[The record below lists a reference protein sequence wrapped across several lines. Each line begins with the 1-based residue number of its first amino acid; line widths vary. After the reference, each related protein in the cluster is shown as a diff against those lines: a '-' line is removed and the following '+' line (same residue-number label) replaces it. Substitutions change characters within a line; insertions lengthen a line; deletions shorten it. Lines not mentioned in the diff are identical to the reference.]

1 MAADIHTHARAH
13 MRMFSLL
20 SCPPPA
26 CVCSSCL
33 AASLLLLSSI
43 PVSLCSSGAGPA
55 RRRKISVRSSK
66 VPPPHT
72 HPRGGR
78 AGAGGWGG
86 GGAALFCVFLTLHPV
101 VILHLRDDRDLHP
114 SAAGCSAPGNRE
126 LSLVAGRPVEQA
138 HSRRCAATGW
148 QQPPASIC
156 PCLTETRR
164 CKLQLVIYNYVLD
177 LLCCLSVHRCPAGSR
192 CSAHGQSQL
201 AHSTDAA
208 CSVASSGAPSIV
220 PAWRVRLPRSFRAR
234 PPRGKG
240 SRGISP
246 LVPKAAPI
254 LTFRARPPA
263 GRRPGSLV
271 LPAGAYGP
279 GGERVGLAGR
289 RVRCTYQ

>member
-1 MAADIHTHARAH
+1 M
-13 MRMFSLL
+13 
-20 SCPPPA
+20 
-26 CVCSSCL
+26 
-33 AASLLLLSSI
+33 
-43 PVSLCSSGAGPA
+43 
-55 RRRKISVRSSK
+55 
-66 VPPPHT
+66 
-72 HPRGGR
+72 
-78 AGAGGWGG
+78 
-86 GGAALFCVFLTLHPV
+86 
-101 VILHLRDDRDLHP
+101 
-114 SAAGCSAPGNRE
+114 
-126 LSLVAGRPVEQA
+126 AGRPVEQA

-246 LVPKAAPI
+246 LVPKTAPI
-254 LTFRARPPA
+254 LPFRAPPPA

-279 GGERVGLAGR
+279 GGERVAW
-289 RVRCTYQ
+289 RVVEFVARTSNHASNHVGPVRSESESVQYVPFEIWTSCTAYKEYIKLRFIV